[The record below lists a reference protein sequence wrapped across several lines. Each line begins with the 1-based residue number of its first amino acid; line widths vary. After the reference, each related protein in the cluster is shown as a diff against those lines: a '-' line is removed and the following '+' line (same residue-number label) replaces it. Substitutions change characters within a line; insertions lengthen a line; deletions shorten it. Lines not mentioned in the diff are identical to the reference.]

1 MARRRACLEDVGV
14 GEDRAV
20 AVGVLGAGRA
30 VLVVLDGV
38 LIQQLRGGER
48 SGETRGDNQRTGA
61 TPRA

>member
-20 AVGVLGAGRA
+20 AVGELGAGRA

-38 LIQQLRGGER
+38 LFQQLRGGEER
-48 SGETRGDNQRTGA
+48 RDEG
-61 TPRA
+61 